1 MLPRLGSSKLVSN
14 WILLTLG
21 ASVVAMLDGGWLFRW
36 TALAPDRIWHGEIWR
51 LVTWP
56 LIQLGPLGLV
66 LTCASIYKF
75 GGELAP
81 RWGDRRLRRFAI
93 QIILAGGVAAALC
106 GVLSDDAWHS
116 YRAGGWAISD
126 ALVIAWARQYPRS
139 TIQLYGLLELN
150 GRQLVGVTIG
160 VTLLYAIATSP
171 LVMAPELVACLCAAY
186 YPRAWL
192 TRG

>member
-1 MLPRLGSSKLVSN
+1 MLPRIGSSKLVSS

-21 ASVVAMLDGGWLFRW
+21 VSIFSMLDGGWLFHW
-36 TALAPDRIWHGEIWR
+36 TALVPDKIWHGEVWR
-51 LVTWP
+51 IGTWA
-56 LIQLGPLGLV
+56 LLQLGPLGLI

-93 QIILAGGVAAALC
+93 QIVLAGGVAAAIGGLI
-106 GVLSDDAWHS
+106 SDDAWRS

-126 ALVIAWARQYPRS
+126 ALIIAWARQYPRS
-139 TIQLYGLLELN
+139 TIQLYGLLVLS
-150 GRQLVGVTIG
+150 GRQLVGFTIG
-160 VTLLYAIATSP
+160 VTLLYAIATNP
-171 LVMAPELVACLCAAY
+171 LLMAPELMACLGAAY

-192 TRG
+192 TR

>member
-1 MLPRLGSSKLVSN
+1 MLPRIGASKLVSS

-21 ASVVAMLDGGWLFRW
+21 VSIVAMLDGGWLFRW

-51 LVTWP
+51 IGTWV
-56 LIQLGPLGLV
+56 LLEVGPLGLI

-93 QIILAGGVAAALC
+93 QIVLAGGVAAAIC
-106 GVLSDDAWHS
+106 GLISEDAWRS

-126 ALVIAWARQYPRS
+126 ALIIAWARQYPTS
-139 TIQLYGLLELN
+139 TIQLYGLLVLS

-171 LVMAPELVACLCAAY
+171 FLMAPELVACLGAAY

-192 TRG
+192 SR

>member
-1 MLPRLGSSKLVSN
+1 MLPRLGSSKLVST

-21 ASVVAMLDGGWLFRW
+21 ASIFAMLDGGWLVRW
-36 TALAPDRIWHGEIWR
+36 TALVPEKIWHGEIWR
-51 LVTWP
+51 IGTWAV
-56 LIQLGPLGLV
+56 LQLGPLGLI

-81 RWGDRRLRRFAI
+81 RWGDRRLRRFAL
-93 QIILAGGVAAALC
+93 QIVLAGGVAAAIC
-106 GVLSDDAWHS
+106 GLISEDAWQSH
-116 YRAGGWAISD
+116 RVGGWAISD

-139 TIQLYGLLELN
+139 SIQLYGLLVLS
-150 GRQLVGVTIG
+150 GRQLVGFTIA

-171 LVMAPELVACLCAAY
+171 LVMAPELVACLGAAY

-192 TRG
+192 TR

>member
-21 ASVVAMLDGGWLFRW
+21 ASIFAMLDGGWLARW

-51 LVTWP
+51 LGTWA
-56 LIQLGPLGLV
+56 LVQLGPLGII

-93 QIILAGGVAAALC
+93 QIVLAGGVAAAIC
-106 GVLSDDAWHS
+106 GLISEHAWHS
-116 YRAGGWAISD
+116 SRVGGWAISD
-126 ALVIAWARQYPRS
+126 ALVIAWARQYPRA
-139 TIQLYGLLELN
+139 TLQLYGLLTLS
-150 GRQLVGVTIG
+150 GRQLVGFTIG
-160 VTLLYAIATSP
+160 VTVLYAIATSP
-171 LVMAPELVACLCAAY
+171 FVMAPELVACLGAAY

-192 TRG
+192 AR